1 MKIILLAD
9 VEDLGRI
16 GDAVTVADGYARN
29 FLVPKKLAIQ
39 ATERSLKQ
47 LNHQKKIADV
57 ARRKATSTAE
67 SIKRKIE
74 TLEISIKAKAGEDE
88 KLYGSVTNR
97 DIHKVLEENEVDVDR
112 RRIILEEPIRHTGMF
127 EVPVQ
132 LGYDVTATAKVWVVA
147 QED

>member
-74 TLEISIKAKAGEDE
+74 TLEISIQAKAGEDE
-88 KLYGSVTNR
+88 KLYGSVTSR
-97 DIHKVLEENEVDVDR
+97 DIHKVLVENEVEVDR
-112 RRIILEEPIRHTGMF
+112 RRIILEEPIRQIGVF
-127 EVPVQ
+127 EVPIQ
-132 LGYDVTATAKVWVVA
+132 LGYEVTATAKVWVVA
-147 QED
+147 KES